1 MFHLSDLFEPF
12 LEVFKGLSFQ
22 SHHTLKDYV
31 IPILKKLGAFLVL
44 TVIMFFVVI
53 LMMLG
58 LDALLNEENTNLI
71 LRLVSILFLIGT
83 IPSLIDSIRTY
94 RIQKDKIYLYSIL
107 IMSIL
112 ILILGLAL
120 YTEGVQLL
128 SGLLIES

>member
-1 MFHLSDLFEPF
+1 
-12 LEVFKGLSFQ
+12 
-22 SHHTLKDYV
+22 
-31 IPILKKLGAFLVL
+31 
-44 TVIMFFVVI
+44 
-53 LMMLG
+53 
-58 LDALLNEENTNLI
+58 DALLNEENTNLI